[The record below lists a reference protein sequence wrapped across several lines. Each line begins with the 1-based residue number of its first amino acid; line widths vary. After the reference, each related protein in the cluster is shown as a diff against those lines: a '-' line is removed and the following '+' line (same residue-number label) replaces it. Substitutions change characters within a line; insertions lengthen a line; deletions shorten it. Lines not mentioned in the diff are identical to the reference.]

1 MLDATNQSEPLRELA
16 DKNCMSTEEAL
27 KFFDALPIVDID
39 SIIGRWRGTGLATGH
54 PLDGMLETLGWYG
67 KEFIDREHVH
77 PLLFSDN
84 KGALFS
90 LDPKRVSLNLALKVP
105 ILRNNLTR
113 QALLAARFVLQTH
126 QAKARVRMLE
136 YRGKVS
142 ATMIYDD
149 LPICDMFRLIDH
161 DTLLGVMDLKGMEQ
175 PFFFKLHR
183 DE

>member
-1 MLDATNQSEPLRELA
+1 MLDATNQSEPLQELA
-16 DKNCMSTEEAL
+16 NKDSMSAEEAL
-27 KFFDALPIVDID
+27 KFFDALPIVNID
-39 SIIGRWRGTGLATGH
+39 TIIGRWRGSGLSTGH
-54 PLDGMLETLGWYG
+54 PLDGMLEALGWYG
-67 KEFIDREHVH
+67 KEFIDRDHVH

-90 LDPKRVSLNLALKVP
+90 LDPKRVSMNLALKMP
-105 ILRNNLTR
+105 MLRNKLVR

-126 QAKARVRMLE
+126 KARARVRMLE

-142 ATMIYDD
+142 ATMIYDN

-175 PFFFKLHR
+175 PFFFKLQR
-183 DE
+183 DK